1 MLHGMGLMATY
12 LSQWRNPPKRNV
24 GLCANVLVRPR
35 PALACAI
42 VVMGSFRVHSTSGWE
57 ATAYAGEVL
66 DWQPNDPHEFVA
78 LESGSKLVNIV
89 K

>member
-1 MLHGMGLMATY
+1 VDQNLINALTAGFGAILGWT
-12 LSQWRNPPKRNV
+12 LKI
-24 GLCANVLVRPR
+24 VRDS
-35 PALACAI
+35 I
-42 VVMGSFRVHSTSGWE
+42 RVHSTSGWE

>member
-1 MLHGMGLMATY
+1 MMTFKVITTGKLTGAIYDFPEIGD
-12 LSQWRNPPKRNV
+12 
-24 GLCANVLVRPR
+24 VLPMHSHSD
-35 PALACAI
+35 ADNHISI
-42 VVMGSFRVHSTSGWE
+42 VAMGSFRVHSTSGWE